1 MKNLLIDIADFQT
14 LRRAK
19 TLKEIQ
25 KSVNKD
31 RDFQFKKYHKLFT
44 GLDPVDDDNPGETM
58 DSMVRAVNF
67 INKNLELLKGE
78 KEQNILEIEDLI
90 SKLQDERFRNT
101 IISILKSMQHRFNV
115 SEIEQNNKLFLISPS
130 NEKLGK
136 RVKFSSHSG
145 WAL

>member
-1 MKNLLIDIADFQT
+1 MKNIFLGIADFQT

-19 TLKEIQ
+19 TLKEVQ
-25 KSVNKD
+25 KNINTD

-44 GLDPVDDDNPGETM
+44 GLDPVDDDSPRETM

-67 INKNLELLKGE
+67 INQNLELVE
-78 KEQNILEIEDLI
+78 DENEQNMLEIDVLI

-115 SEIEQNNKLFLISPS
+115 SEMEQSKKLFLISPTK
-130 NEKLGK
+130 EKVGGK
-136 RVKFSSHSG
+136 GKFSSYAG

>member
-1 MKNLLIDIADFQT
+1 MKNLFINIADFQT

-25 KSVNKD
+25 KNINAD

-44 GLDPVDDDNPGETM
+44 GLDPVDDDSPRETM

-67 INKNLELLKGE
+67 INQNLELIEGE
-78 KEQNILEIEDLI
+78 NEQNMLEIELLI

-101 IISILKSMQHRFNV
+101 VISILKSMLHRFNV
-115 SEIEQNNKLFLISPS
+115 SEMEQSKKLFLISPTK
-130 NEKLGK
+130 EKIGGK
-136 RVKFSSHSG
+136 GKFSTYSG